1 MNASFP
7 IPDKFPDDAIFMEDE
22 GDPIVGFG
30 DSMYCVD
37 GDGLLLKIE
46 PEAFG
51 RGRVPERI
59 SEANWRARAERVK
72 AFCAKCE
79 ASAER

>member
-1 MNASFP
+1 MNAPFP
-7 IPDKFPDDAIFMEDE
+7 IPDKFPDDAAFVEDE
-22 GDPIVGFG
+22 GDPIVSFG
-30 DSMYCVD
+30 GSLFCVN
-37 GDGLLLKIE
+37 GNGLLLKI
-46 PEAFG
+46 PASAFG